1 MMVRRVALVV
11 LLLVA
16 ACAEKS
22 KPDIDEAIELL
33 PAGVDG
39 PFPLINETGVHH
51 GWIAI
56 GPDDAADAFEDL
68 EVDGGW
74 VRVTDVADGVQIEFD
89 VRSES
94 AADRGCTNVV
104 ERFDGTPRE
113 ALAAHTD
120 QLGQSTHYI
129 VKHKQWLGD
138 PAAYVSIPMEDGTR
152 VNLNAI
158 TVDDGSLVLV
168 STCD

>member
-1 MMVRRVALVV
+1 MTRVLLVVV

-16 ACAEKS
+16 ACGGES

-56 GPDDAADAFEDL
+56 GPDGAGEPFEDL

-74 VRVTDVADGVQIEFD
+74 VRVTDIGDGVQIEFD
-89 VRSES
+89 VRS
-94 AADRGCTNVV
+94 ATADDRGCTNVV
-104 ERFDGTPRE
+104 ERHEGTPRE
-113 ALAAHTD
+113 AIATRTD
-120 QLGQSTHYI
+120 QLGPSTRYI
-129 VKHKQWLGD
+129 VKQKQWLGD

-152 VNLNAI
+152 LNLNAI
-158 TVDDGSLVLV
+158 TVDDGSLMLV